1 MTSFI
6 DFAFREE
13 YERVKS
19 LGYKL
24 SEIDT
29 LINWEAIRPIVKDM
43 YDNKTGKGGRPNIDE
58 IMMIMILVLRSGMVY
73 PTLNLKDKSLTGYPF
88 ASF

>member
-13 YERVKS
+13 YERVKA
-19 LGYKL
+19 LGDKL

-29 LINWEAIRPIVKDM
+29 LINWEAFRPIVKDM
-43 YDNKTGKGGRPNIDE
+43 YDNKTEKGGNPGRNIHN
-58 IMMIMILVLRSGMVY
+58 LRSGSC
-73 PTLNLKDKSLTGYPF
+73 KSG
-88 ASF
+88 

>member
-1 MTSFI
+1 MASFI

-19 LGYKL
+19 LGDKL
-24 SEIDT
+24 SEIDS
-29 LINWEAIRPIVKDM
+29 LINWESFRPIVKDM
-43 YDNKTGKGGRPNIDE
+43 YDNKTEKGGRPRN
-58 IMMIMILVLRSGMVY
+58 GMVFLT
-73 PTLNLKDKSLTGYPF
+73 PSLKGKSLTGYSF